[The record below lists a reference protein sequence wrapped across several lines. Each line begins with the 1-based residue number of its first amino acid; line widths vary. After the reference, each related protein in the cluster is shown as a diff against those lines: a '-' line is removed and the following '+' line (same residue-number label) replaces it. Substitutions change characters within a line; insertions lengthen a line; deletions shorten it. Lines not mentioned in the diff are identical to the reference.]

1 MAERGSRPGRAEA
14 AAGFAG
20 RRSRRSDGESP
31 ARQRPPAR
39 PGPPPAAG
47 STALHPAS
55 PHPAPSPASR
65 AAAGS
70 RPAPP
75 GHSPCGGGGRR
86 AGGERGRLL
95 LAARL
100 GARRRHM
107 ARPALTGGAGRPR
120 PTAATALAPPGTPPT
135 PTPPQSGGREGG
147 PGREGNPRGGHGPAP
162 PGSRRPALPSAVP
175 GGGTCQQPTGEG
187 SPPFYCCGHLLPPF
201 QPALGIRQ
209 SSTVSETWNGQS
221 RYDTGF
227 G

>member
-86 AGGERGRLL
+86 AGGEGGRLL

-135 PTPPQSGGREGG
+135 PTPLRAEGG
-147 PGREGNPRGGHGPAP
+147 KAALAVRETRGAGTAPRRPVLAARLCLPPSRAAAPVSSLPARARLRFTAAATYFP
-162 PGSRRPALPSAVP
+162 HSSRR
-175 GGGTCQQPTGEG
+175 
-187 SPPFYCCGHLLPPF
+187 
-201 QPALGIRQ
+201 
-209 SSTVSETWNGQS
+209 
-221 RYDTGF
+221 
-227 G
+227 